1 MKKINLFSKIIIA
14 FLLFGSLLGKNFA
27 QKGKSNV
34 QQRKINGVALTPPMG
49 WNSWNWFGKKEINE
63 TVVRKLL
70 MQWQAMVCV
79 MQATNMLL

>member
-14 FLLFGSLLGKNFA
+14 FLLFGSLLEKIFA
-27 QKGKSNV
+27 QKGKSDV